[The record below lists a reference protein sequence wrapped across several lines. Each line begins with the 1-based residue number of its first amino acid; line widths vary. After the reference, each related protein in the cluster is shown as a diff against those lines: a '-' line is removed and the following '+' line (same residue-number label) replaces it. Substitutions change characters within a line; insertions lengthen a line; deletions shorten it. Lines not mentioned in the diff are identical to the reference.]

1 MVQGWSIT
9 PSETS
14 AEAKAALAKQI
25 IEAGR
30 EERDSES
37 DAFEGRDL
45 SGLDLS
51 NQRLIGLRLRGS
63 CLNNTRFYNTIL
75 HCCDLRETDL
85 SFADLRR
92 TQIVG
97 SSLANAKVSGA
108 RFCRSYGLQAKF
120 HGLWWIEKVYVLP
133 RGRVLCGAALESDIV
148 DEKALKPYSVSQS
161 IVAPP
166 DKVPDGM
173 VSAGD
178 GNYGTTPVP
187 EDKARVEDEKD
198 EDRMKGVRARAGDYF
213 GSIGGCAGT
222 VKETGLPDFQYMEVG
237 VCSFS
242 TAELPHANFEGARI
256 SSCDWGPFSIT
267 ATAKLQAGVLE
278 HANLR
283 NANLRLTNLTEVNFQ
298 GAKATGANFYAAN
311 ISDAVFFFD
320 EDATYPL
327 PAKAKTSTAKLNAGV
342 WARKVGGTAAK
353 AVFEDFQEGDDDD
366 GDDDDDDDA
375 DDEADEGDGSAME
388 QMAQAETENAID
400 QMGGILA
407 DSLPKV
413 TQICEQ
419 ARTALKEAIDAA
431 RKALSKAE
439 GDDGLKRRL
448 EQAVTLSTARKST
461 TTLAAEVEKLLQ
473 EELARLLDAFV
484 AKLLP
489 KDPAG
494 SEELGGF
501 LAMVVDDLRRKVE
514 GQAQPHIK
522 RAAGAI
528 AARLDPKLQRSL
540 PTGQRA
546 GRKMRQVVQTQ
557 RTLSALH
564 AAAAAGPAAGT
575 AASVHP
581 MAQADAPADDAP
593 TPAPLAAPDA
603 ARNRGGVEVSVKE
616 EKVMKGEAAW
626 ETYAKMLRTLL
637 SDLEKAL
644 DNPTALV
651 QAAVVR
657 QGKGLLRRAGFERRL
672 ASLKKHTKKLEE
684 TTIAK
689 LKELKDAT
697 PKHEASLGG
706 FGAALD
712 QKVRRTLQSE
722 ALKSVSRFATKTW
735 GGLARNM
742 LTKPTEL
749 VQNIDELEFLRK
761 QIEKLADADVTETA
775 WLDFFETW
783 TATLALRSKLEA
795 EVAQHIFDA
804 ILTDAGLLRGLG
816 VAHVFRDARIESGR
830 VPTFILSELKQ
841 GPAKH
846 IKAYA
851 YKYQQKL
858 DRELARIR
866 RIQTLQARLVALSGT
881 AIASVF
887 IGLSS
892 LGSRIAYQF
901 IYGDDAA
908 QVS

>member
-14 AEAKAALAKQI
+14 AEAKAALAKQL

-63 CLNNTRFYNTIL
+63 CLKNAKFYNTIL

-85 SFADLRR
+85 SFADLRHTR
-92 TQIVG
+92 LFG
-97 SSLANAKVSGA
+97 SSLAGAKVAGA
-108 RFCRSYGLQAKF
+108 RFCRSFAVQAKF
-120 HGLWWIEKVYVLP
+120 HGLWWLEKTYVLP
-133 RGRVLCGAALESDIV
+133 GGRTLCGAPLESDTV
-148 DEKALKPYSVSQS
+148 DEKALKPFSVSQY
-161 IVAPP
+161 IMEPP
-166 DKVPDGM
+166 KMPPDGM
-173 VSAGD
+173 VFTIKSKHASG
-178 GNYGTTPVP
+178 PSEPLP
-187 EDKARVEDEKD
+187 EDKARVEDEED
-198 EDRMKGVRARAGDYF
+198 EDRIKGWRASGGVRITNY
-213 GSIGGCAGT
+213 
-222 VKETGLPDFQYMEVG
+222 VQPDFQYVNFNA
-237 VCSFS
+237 CPLN
-242 TAELPHANFEGARI
+242 TAELLFANFEGALLDL
-256 SSCDWGPFSIT
+256 CDWGPFSSAT
-267 ATAKLQAGVLE
+267 ATATARSPAAVL
-278 HANLR
+278 HRSNLR
-283 NANLRLTNLTEVNFQ
+283 NASLVGDNLTEVIL
-298 GAKATGANFYAAN
+298 ARTIATGANFKDAN
-311 ISDAVFFFD
+311 ISGALLSFAD
-320 EDATYPL
+320 EGTSYPL
-327 PAKAKTSTAKLNAGV
+327 PAKAKTATAKLNAGV
-342 WARKVGGTAAK
+342 WARKVGATAAK
-353 AVFEDFQEGDDDD
+353 AVFEDFQD
-366 GDDDDDDDA
+366 GDDDDDDDDG
-375 DDEADEGDGSAME
+375 DDSDNDDAGDEGDGSAME
-388 QMAQAETENAID
+388 KMAQAETENAID

-431 RKALSKAE
+431 REALSKAE

-448 EQAVTLSTARKST
+448 EQAVTLGAARKAA

-473 EELARLLDAFV
+473 EELARLLDTFV
-484 AKLLP
+484 AKLVP

-540 PTGQRA
+540 PAGQRA

-557 RTLSALH
+557 RTLSSLH

-603 ARNRGGVEVSVKE
+603 AWNRARVDPTVME
-616 EKVMKGEAAW
+616 EKVVKGEAAW

-672 ASLKKHTKKLEE
+672 ASLEKHTKKLEK
-684 TTIAK
+684 TTLAK
-689 LKELKDAT
+689 LKEHKDAD
-697 PKHEASLGG
+697 PKHAASLGG

-712 QKVRRTLQSE
+712 QKVRRTLHSE

-749 VQNIDELEFLRK
+749 VQNIDELEFLRE
-761 QIEKLADADVTETA
+761 QIKKLADADVTETA

-795 EVAQHIFDA
+795 EVAQQIFDA
-804 ILTDAGLLRGLG
+804 ILTDAELLQGLG
-816 VAHVFRDARIESGR
+816 VAHALREARIESGR

-846 IKAYA
+846 IKANA

-892 LGSRIAYQF
+892 LCSRIAYQF

-908 QVS
+908 QAS